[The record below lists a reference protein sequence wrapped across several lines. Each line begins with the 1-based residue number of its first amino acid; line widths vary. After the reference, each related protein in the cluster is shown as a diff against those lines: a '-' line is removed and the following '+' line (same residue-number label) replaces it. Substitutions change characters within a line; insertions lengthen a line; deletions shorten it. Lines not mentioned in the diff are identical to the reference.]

1 MIIVNKKV
9 DDAGCIS
16 KMVFNSNGNADMN
29 YTTTKSGRI
38 YSKVI
43 NGLII
48 TAWKDGC
55 GYSVQSQ
62 EESAQWFDTYKWSMK
77 EAMEFYAELMA

>member
-1 MIIVNKKV
+1 
-9 DDAGCIS
+9 
-16 KMVFNSNGNADMN
+16 MN

-43 NGLII
+43 KGVVI

-62 EESAQWFDTYKWSMK
+62 EESAQWFDACKWSMK
-77 EAMEFYAELMA
+77 EAMEFYADLMA